1 MTDYKF
7 VRESEARYERVK
19 NQPTVKRINELMQ
32 KVEELKK
39 YIKMT
44 NGDVPEDVM
53 EVRDFVL
60 KTYIEVIRD
69 ADERKGRGCMT
80 KSSDQV
86 RFAEKMFN
94 QVRGKYDKKYL

>member
-1 MTDYKF
+1 MHEYKF
-7 VRESEARYERVK
+7 VVENNARHERVK
-19 NQPTVKRINELMQ
+19 NQPTVKRIT
-32 KVEELKK
+32 ELKQK
-39 YIKMT
+39 AKELKEYIKVT

-53 EVRDFVL
+53 KVHDFVL
-60 KTYIEVIRD
+60 ETYIEVIRD

-94 QVRGKYDKKYL
+94 QVREKYDKKYL